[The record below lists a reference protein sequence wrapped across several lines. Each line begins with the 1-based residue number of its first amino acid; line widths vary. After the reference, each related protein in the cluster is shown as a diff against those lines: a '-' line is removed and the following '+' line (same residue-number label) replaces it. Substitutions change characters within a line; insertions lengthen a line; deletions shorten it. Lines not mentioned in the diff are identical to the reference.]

1 MEFQIT
7 TKDNESLH
15 ALHYKSNSNKTVIVA
30 PAVGISQG
38 YYKHIAN
45 YLSEAGYNVITFD
58 YRGISKS
65 SKVHNPK
72 NCTILNWGKFDL
84 EAVISHTSRE
94 DNHDIYLIGH
104 SIAGQ
109 VFPFAE
115 SNHNVKAAY
124 FVASQNLSITNWSGG
139 SKLLVNVFWDLIIPT
154 FTMFKN
160 PLPAF
165 AYGGTQSLP
174 YGVAA
179 DWRRWGKH
187 KDGANGAEPDG
198 HEKYSNIRTPTKFV
212 GFTDDLMFAPVA
224 AVRKLHEVYGAERKE
239 CQIIDP
245 SRTELKE
252 VGHFNFFKK
261 EKKPL
266 WEDVVNWFESV

>member
-7 TKDNESLH
+7 TQDNETLH
-15 ALHYKSNSNKTVIVA
+15 VKQYKAVGNKTVIVA

-45 YLSEAGYNVITFD
+45 FLSEAGYDVITFD

-65 SKVHNPK
+65 SKVSNPE
-72 NCTILNWGKFDL
+72 NCTILNWGKQDL
-84 EAVISHTSRE
+84 EAVISHVSKHYS
-94 DNHDIYLIGH
+94 NDIYLIGH

-115 SNHNVKAAY
+115 SNYKVKAAY

-139 SKLLVNVFWDLIIPT
+139 SKLLVNIFWDLIIPT
-154 FTMFKN
+154 FTIFKN

-179 DWRRWGKH
+179 NWRRWGKH
-187 KDGANGAEPDG
+187 KDGANGSEPDG
-198 HEKYSNIRTPTKFV
+198 YKKYSNIGTPTKFV

-224 AVRKLHEVYGAERKE
+224 AVKKLHEVYGVTKKE

-245 SRTELKE
+245 SKTDLKE

-261 EKKPL
+261 EKKSL
-266 WEDVVNWFESV
+266 WIDVINWFESV